1 MENKNSQD
9 ENSIEVRCYFV
20 RHRNALAVRGNF
32 GPIYMDHYLHL
43 MQHQIRTNPDN
54 DQKLKDALA
63 GIALH
68 LASRPWDEVSAWTI
82 HFSDPLMNL
91 FVTGNSNEGNIIGR
105 TFTEGIRDDK
115 RNLFI
120 TQINNFPKEP
130 RRSAIDFKAS
140 ASIFQIIQ
148 EYYKQSEQR
157 LVKFFNYSE
166 EEFVFISAQ
175 PECEEDWLLS
185 LNDEAIRS
193 LDKDEE
199 LSLLEKRHYSY
210 RCGCTKERIITAL
223 ATTSKDEVLG
233 NKESVNIECPRCA
246 AITVISSKDFDQMK
260 DEV

>member
-1 MENKNSQD
+1 MENKNAQD
-9 ENSIEVRCYFV
+9 EDSIEVRCYFV

-32 GPIYMDHYLHL
+32 GPVYMDHYLHL

-105 TFTEGIRDDK
+105 TFTEGIRKDK

-130 RRSAIDFKAS
+130 RRSAIDFKPS

-157 LVKFFNYSE
+157 LAKFFNYSE

-175 PECEEDWLLS
+175 PECDEDWLLS
-185 LNDEAIRS
+185 LNDESIRS

-199 LSLLEKRHYSY
+199 LNLLEKRHYSY

-223 ATTSKDEVLG
+223 ETASKDEVLG

-246 AITVISSKDFDQMK
+246 AITVISAKDFDQMK
-260 DEV
+260 GSG

>member
-1 MENKNSQD
+1 MENKNAQD
-9 ENSIEVRCYFV
+9 EDSIEVRCYFV

-32 GPIYMDHYLHL
+32 GPVYMDHYLHL

-63 GIALH
+63 CIVLH

-105 TFTEGIRDDK
+105 TFTEGIRKDK

-130 RRSAIDFKAS
+130 RRSAIDFKPS

-157 LVKFFNYSE
+157 LAKFFNYSE

-175 PECEEDWLLS
+175 PECDEDWLLS
-185 LNDEAIRS
+185 LNDESIRS

-223 ATTSKDEVLG
+223 ATASKDEVLG
-233 NKESVNIECPRCA
+233 NKESVTIECPRCA
-246 AITVISSKDFDQMK
+246 AITTISAKDLDQMK
-260 DEV
+260 GSG

>member
-20 RHRNALAVRGNF
+20 RHRNALVVRGNF
-32 GPIYMDHYLHL
+32 GPVYMDHYLHL

-175 PECEEDWLLS
+175 PECDEDWLLS
-185 LNDEAIRS
+185 LNDETIRS

>member
-1 MENKNSQD
+1 
-9 ENSIEVRCYFV
+9 
-20 RHRNALAVRGNF
+20 
-32 GPIYMDHYLHL
+32 
-43 MQHQIRTNPDN
+43 
-54 DQKLKDALA
+54 
-63 GIALH
+63 
-68 LASRPWDEVSAWTI
+68 
-82 HFSDPLMNL
+82 MNL

-120 TQINNFPKEP
+120 NQINNFPKEP

-148 EYYKQSEQR
+148 EYKKQSEQR

-175 PECEEDWLLS
+175 PECDEDWLLS

>member
-32 GPIYMDHYLHL
+32 GPVYMDHYLHL

-175 PECEEDWLLS
+175 PECDEDWLLS
-185 LNDEAIRS
+185 LNNETIRS

-210 RCGCTKERIITAL
+210 RCGCTKERIINAL
-223 ATTSKDEVLG
+223 ATASKDEVLG

-246 AITVISSKDFDQMK
+246 AITTIFAKDFDQIK
-260 DEV
+260 DSD

>member
-1 MENKNSQD
+1 MENKNAQD
-9 ENSIEVRCYFV
+9 EDSIEVRCYFV

-32 GPIYMDHYLHL
+32 GPVYMDHYLHL

-54 DQKLKDALA
+54 DQKLKDTLA

-105 TFTEGIRDDK
+105 TFTEGIRKDK

-130 RRSAIDFKAS
+130 RRSAIDFKPS

-157 LVKFFNYSE
+157 LAKFFNYSE

-175 PECEEDWLLS
+175 PECDEDWLLS
-185 LNDEAIRS
+185 LNDESIRS

-223 ATTSKDEVLG
+223 ETASKDEVLG

-246 AITVISSKDFDQMK
+246 AITVISAKDFDQMK
-260 DEV
+260 GSG

>member
-32 GPIYMDHYLHL
+32 GPVYMDHYLHL

-105 TFTEGIRDDK
+105 IFTEGIRDDK

-130 RRSAIDFKAS
+130 RLSAIDFKAS

-175 PECEEDWLLS
+175 PECDEDWLLS
-185 LNDEAIRS
+185 LNDESIRS

-210 RCGCTKERIITAL
+210 RCGCTKERIINAL

-260 DEV
+260 NSD

>member
-105 TFTEGIRDDK
+105 TFTKGIRDDK

-175 PECEEDWLLS
+175 PECDEDWLLS

>member
-32 GPIYMDHYLHL
+32 GPVYMDHYLHL

-175 PECEEDWLLS
+175 PECDEDWLLS
-185 LNDEAIRS
+185 LNNETIRS